1 MTPVERNL
9 SKRLDLVM
17 VRGKRGTLVPVI
29 IPPECS
35 RVLDMLVAKR
45 SEVGVP
51 DTNPFVFARVT
62 MNTYLDAGQC
72 LKSVIKEKCSL

>member
-1 MTPVERNL
+1 
-9 SKRLDLVM
+9 M

-29 IPPECS
+29 IHVPPECS
-35 RVLDMLVAKR
+35 RALDMLVAKR

-51 DTNPFVFARVT
+51 DTNPFVFACVT